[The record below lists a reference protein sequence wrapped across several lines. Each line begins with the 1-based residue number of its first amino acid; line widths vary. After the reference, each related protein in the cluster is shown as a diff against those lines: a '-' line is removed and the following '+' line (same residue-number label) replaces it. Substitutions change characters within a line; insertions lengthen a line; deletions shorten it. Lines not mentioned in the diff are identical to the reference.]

1 MDKALQDEDLDKLS
15 AARRRFLTQIA
26 AAGAAAAPALPAWAQ
41 QESARPAATSESSA
55 RSPIAETLARY
66 ATGLKYEDLPADIVR
81 QTKRIVI
88 DSIGCA
94 IGAYKAEPSQI
105 AVKLAA
111 GVSAVQGAT
120 VMCSGVK
127 SSHELAAFANG
138 VMIRYL
144 DFNDGYISLGNGHPS
159 DSIGALLATAEV
171 TERSGRDMIL
181 ATVLAYEVFCRVVD
195 VMDIKSVGM
204 DSATV
209 AGLSGVVGVS
219 RLLGLTQ
226 QQMVHAIGIYVAGNA
241 AANQTRRGTL
251 SNWKACASAE
261 ACRKAIFAAQLAQAG
276 MTGPNQVFEG
286 REGFFNLTR
295 LKPFTLAKF
304 GGGGEPFGMIHTF
317 TKRFAL
323 GQYAQTVAQAAL
335 EARPFFADIDE
346 IQEVNVR
353 VSQRAIRTMA
363 DSPDKWRP
371 QTRETAD
378 HSMPYATAVA
388 LRYGEIDEHY
398 YDDEFL
404 HDKRLLEL
412 VGRVRCIPSEDA
424 DRREPEMNLCD
435 LEIVLKSGQRKSVR
449 VEYHRGHWKNPMT
462 DAEVDEKF
470 RLLARKQLTAQKTDV
485 LLKQLW
491 ALEDLPKAG
500 ALVEMTRV

>member
-1 MDKALQDEDLDKLS
+1 MDKARQYEVLDT
-15 AARRRFLTQIA
+15 ARRRFLTQVAATGA
-26 AAGAAAAPALPAWAQ
+26 AAGTAAALPAWAQ
-41 QESARPAATSESSA
+41 EESARPAAAAESSG
-55 RSPIAETLARY
+55 RSPIAETFARY
-66 ATGLKYEDLPADIVR
+66 AAGLRYEDLPADLVR
-81 QTKRIVI
+81 QTKRITI
-88 DSIGCA
+88 DTLGCA
-94 IGAYKAEPSQI
+94 IGAYRAEPSQI
-105 AVKLAA
+105 AVKLA
-111 GVSAVQGAT
+111 GGISATQGAT
-120 VMCSGVK
+120 VFCNGLK
-127 SSHELAAFANG
+127 TSHELAAFANG

-159 DSIGALLATAEV
+159 DVIGALLATAEV
-171 TERSGRDMIL
+171 AGRSGRDLIL
-181 ATVLAYEVFCRVVD
+181 ATVLAYEVFTRVVD
-195 VMDIKSVGM
+195 VMDIKAVGM

-209 AGLSGVVGVS
+209 AGLAGLVGTC
-219 RLLGLTQ
+219 RLMGLTQ

-251 SNWKACASAE
+251 SNWKACASAD
-261 ACRKAIFAAQLAQAG
+261 ACRKGIFAAQLAQAG

-295 LKPFTLAKF
+295 LKPFKLAKF

-335 EARPFFADIDE
+335 EARPFFKDVSE

-363 DSPDKWRP
+363 DSADKWRP

-388 LRYGEIDEHY
+388 LRYGEIDEQY

-404 HDKRLLEL
+404 HDQRLLDL
-412 VGRVRCIPSEDA
+412 VGRVRCIPSEEA
-424 DRREPEMNLCD
+424 DRREPEINLCE
-435 LEIVLKSGQRKSVR
+435 LEIVLKSGQRKTVR

-470 RLLARKQLTAQKTDV
+470 RGLARKQLTAQKTDA

-491 ALEDLPKAG
+491 TLEEMPKAG
-500 ALVEMTRV
+500 ALAAMTRA